1 MSIDVLSPLVASGL
15 VHAYGDRTV
24 LDGIDLVAAPGHRV
38 GLVGENG
45 SGKSTLLRLLAGV
58 EQPDDGSIERPPD
71 LVLVSQEPEF
81 REAATV
87 GDVLADALAAQ
98 HAAVRR
104 VEELAASL
112 AADPGSADAYDRALA
127 WALAHDAWDADRR
140 AEQAARRLGL
150 AAIERD
156 RPVAELSG
164 GERTRLALAAV
175 VTRRPACV
183 LLDEPTNHLDGAG
196 LELIEG
202 FCSGVPGVL
211 VAASHD
217 RVFLDRVCT
226 DVVDLDP
233 VAAGLDGRG
242 GRRYGGGF
250 SAYLD
255 AKRAARR
262 GWEETYAEQQEQ
274 LRELRHAASH
284 TARQVAPH
292 DRPPRDGDKYIYA
305 FKGANV
311 QRAVSR
317 RVRDAER
324 RLAEAERD
332 QVRRPPRPLRFDS
345 ALTDT
350 RGGGAVAVRRLRV
363 EGRLRVDRL
372 DVPSGGRLLV
382 TGANGSGKST
392 LLGVLAGLV
401 PADEG
406 HVEVGGRR
414 AGLLPQEVRFAR
426 PDASAVATWA
436 AAVGPDPRVALGEL
450 GLVHP
455 RDLRTP
461 VGALSVGQR
470 RRLALA
476 VLVARAPDVLL
487 LDEPTNHLSLTLAGE
502 LEEALGTSPGTVVVA
517 SHDRWLRR
525 RWHHPVHPLS
535 GRLT

>member
-1 MSIDVLSPLVASGL
+1 MSTTDVLSPLHATGL
-15 VHAYGDRTV
+15 THAYGHRTV
-24 LDGIDLVAAPGHRV
+24 LDAIDLLAAPGHRV

-58 EQPDDGSIERPPD
+58 EQPDAGLVVRPAD
-71 LVLVSQEPEF
+71 LVLVPQEPDFVEQ
-81 REAATV
+81 ATV
-87 GDVLADALAAQ
+87 GDVLVAALAPQ

-150 AAIERD
+150 AVLDRS

-164 GERTRLALAAV
+164 GERTRLALAAL

-183 LLDEPTNHLDGAG
+183 LLDEPTNHLDDAG
-196 LELIEG
+196 LELVEE
-202 FCSGVPGVL
+202 FCSDLPGVL

-233 VAAGLDGRG
+233 VAGGLDGRG

-250 SAYLD
+250 SAYLE
-255 AKRAARR
+255 AKRLARR
-262 GWEETYAEQQEQ
+262 RWEETYAAQQEQ
-274 LRELRHAASH
+274 IRALRHSVSH

-292 DRPPRDGDKYIYA
+292 DRPPRDGDKYVYA

-324 RLAEAERD
+324 RLDEAERD
-332 QVRRPPRPLRFDS
+332 QVRRPPRALRFDS
-345 ALTDT
+345 ALTART
-350 RGGGAVAVRRLRV
+350 GGAVTVRGLRV
-363 EGRLRVDRL
+363 DGRLRVDRL
-372 DVPSGGRLLV
+372 DVAGCGRLLV
-382 TGANGSGKST
+382 TGPNGSGKST
-392 LLGVLAGLV
+392 LLAVLAGLL

-406 HVEVGGRR
+406 FVDVDSRR
-414 AGLLPQEVRFAR
+414 VGLLPQDVSFAH
-426 PDASAVATWA
+426 PGASAAATWT
-436 AAVGPDPRVALGEL
+436 AAVGPHPVTALGDL

-461 VGALSVGQR
+461 VGDLSVGQR

-502 LEEALGTSPGTVVVA
+502 LEEALGTSPGTVLVA